1 MGYTYDEAY
10 ALTNPADDDATRQKA
25 AVAIQAGTAAN
36 EVYWN
41 HTDDLT
47 ALKAA
52 AAGHGQVIPAES
64 EADPSAVSGGAASP
78 AIGDGKTATEE
89 ETVTDAEVV
98 PEGEPASAEP
108 EPSGPVVD
116 ANANPTAAVAALRKQ
131 LQDAGLTPSA

>member
-10 ALTNPADDDATRQKA
+10 ALTNPADDDATRDKA
-25 AVAIQAGTAAN
+25 AIAIQAGTAAN

-41 HTDDLT
+41 HTDSLT
-47 ALKAA
+47 ALKAQ

-64 EADPSAVSGGAASP
+64 ESDPSAVSGGADSP
-78 AIGDGKTATEE
+78 AIGDGKPTEE

-98 PEGEPASAEP
+98 SEDPAPA